1 VDRVKS
7 TLTRVLVPRPVR
19 KLGRDIFGEVR
30 RLPIA
35 ADPVVSGFFRR
46 KINIAFFAIALLIMF
61 PVTWATMGQT
71 HDVMMPLRPLI
82 AVIVAFPIVL
92 AWANPLLG
100 WGISVIGALGMWL
113 AFDPVGEYQFG
124 IQVPHII
131 ELMVLTALAVLRA
144 PLAMVPAVWIGSALT
159 MTAVAPNAAR
169 GGWFAGMTVL
179 VVFAVLLRAVVRS
192 RSDLAKEAERTE
204 AVSSENAILAERARI
219 ARDLHDVVAHKMS
232 VVVVQSQTARYRIAD
247 VSDGAAAEFETIATV
262 AREALDEVR
271 AMLGVLRPTYGPDGA
286 VADAPRTAPSPG
298 LDDIGAV
305 VASTQGAGVAV
316 DYRHTVEL
324 ASVSEATGLV
334 AYRIVQESLANATR
348 HAPGASVTVTLDRI
362 GDMVHL
368 AIANTAAT
376 GAVEV
381 LETVGGHGITGM
393 TERAHA
399 VGGQLS
405 AGAVDGGGF
414 RVTAILPARP
424 QQP

>member
-1 VDRVKS
+1 MDRVKQ
-7 TLTRVLVPRPVR
+7 TLSRVLVPRPLR
-19 KLGRDIFGEVR
+19 TLGRDIVAEIR

-46 KINIAFFAIALLIMF
+46 RTNIVFFAIVLLVMY

-82 AVIVAFPIVL
+82 AAIVAFPIAL
-92 AWANPLLG
+92 AWANPVLG
-100 WGISVIGALGMWL
+100 WGISVVGAIGMWL

-159 MTAVAPNAAR
+159 MTAVAPNGAR
-169 GGWFAGMTVL
+169 VGWFAGMSVL

-192 RSDLAKEAERTE
+192 RSDLAAETERTE

-232 VVVVQSQTARYRIAD
+232 VVVVQSQTARYRIAG
-247 VSDGAAAEFETIATV
+247 VSDEAAAEFEAIAGV

-286 VADAPRTAPSPG
+286 VTDAPETAPSPG
-298 LDDIGAV
+298 LDDIGDV
-305 VASTQGAGVAV
+305 VASTQGAGVTV

-324 ASVSEATGLV
+324 SSVSEATGLV
-334 AYRIVQESLANATR
+334 AYRIVQESLANAAR
-348 HAPGASVTVTLDRI
+348 HAPGASVSVTLDRI

-368 AIANTAAT
+368 AVANTAAAT
-376 GAVEV
+376 DVETVEV
-381 LETVGGHGITGM
+381 GGGHGITGM

-405 AGAVDGGGF
+405 ASAVDGGGF

-424 QQP
+424 QQS